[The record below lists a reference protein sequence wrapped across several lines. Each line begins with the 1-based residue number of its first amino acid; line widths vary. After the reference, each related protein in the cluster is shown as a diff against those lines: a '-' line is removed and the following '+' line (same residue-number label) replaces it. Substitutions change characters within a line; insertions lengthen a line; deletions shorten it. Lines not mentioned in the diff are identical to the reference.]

1 MRLYFI
7 RHGENQANI
16 DRIMSYKIV
25 DYPLTPKGWQQAEYL
40 AAWLADHQI
49 AKVYS
54 SPLQR
59 AFQTAQVVQEQLG
72 LPPVGVLEELR
83 ELNVG
88 VLDGKGD
95 PADWEIHD
103 GIIRRWSDGEAT
115 ATFEE
120 GEDHFSVQKRLRLA
134 VEQIVAENS
143 HLAEKQGIAI
153 VGHGG
158 IFVYGL
164 PWLCHDLSCEQ
175 ANQGLKNTAVTI
187 VETDGNRFSHLQWG
201 MLEHLPVE

>member
-25 DYPLTPKGWQQAEYL
+25 DYPLTTKGLEQAEYL
-40 AAWLADHQI
+40 AAWLADHRI
-49 AKVYS
+49 TKVYS
-54 SPLQR
+54 SPLRR
-59 AFQTAQVVQEQLG
+59 AFQTAQIVQERLG
-72 LPPVGVLEELR
+72 LLSVEVLEELR

-88 VLDGKGD
+88 ALDGKGT

-103 GIIRRWSDGEAT
+103 GIIRRWSGGEAT

-120 GEDHFSVQKRLRLA
+120 GEDHLNVQKRLRLA

-143 HLAEKQGIAI
+143 GLGDKQGIAV

-164 PWLCHDLSCEQ
+164 PWLCHDLSWEQ
-175 ANQGLKNTAVTI
+175 ASQGLKNTAVTI
-187 VETDGNRFSHLQWG
+187 VETDGRRYSHLQWG
-201 MLEHLPVE
+201 LLEHLPAE